1 MPDIQGLIFSKD
13 RPLQLD
19 GTLRSF
25 KRHCRDADGVTVRVL
40 YTASTS
46 RLRSLYRQLMREH
59 PEIHFVEEFD
69 FRRDTNF
76 LLTLHEFVLLLVDD
90 CLFVGDFSLTDCVAA
105 LGRHPDAIGVSLRL
119 GGNASTCYT
128 LNKPQQLPT
137 LTPASG
143 SLLAFQWPGA
153 DGDFGYPLEVSSSVY
168 RAADLRELLK
178 QTAFRNPNT
187 LESELA
193 NRAEYMCESHPM
205 LLCPSQ
211 SLAFCAPVNLV
222 QQVCENRAG
231 NQSELSAGAL
241 AEKFA
246 QGWRVDVARF
256 DGFVPTGCHQEV
268 DLPLT
273 HSGEPT
279 PAVSVIIPC
288 YNQAEYLREAVE
300 SVVAQTFTD
309 WEIVIVD
316 DGSPDD
322 TGATAEAIISEN
334 LGRAIRL
341 LRKENGGVSEAR
353 NAGIRISRGAY
364 ILPLD
369 ADDIIR
375 PTMLEKTVRL
385 LDSDPGIAIAYTDI
399 THFGAINRT
408 IQAAEFDAKKIPINN
423 QLNCCSLYRREAWE
437 CSGGYRSLYWGYEDW
452 DFWVGC
458 AAAGSRATRAPESL
472 LLYRVKDASRD
483 TVAVSHDRELRARI
497 VLNHPELYSPAKVK
511 EARSLLVAHPEPLSP
526 GAPLVSVIVPTHNR
540 PELLCE
546 ALRSILAQTMQDFEI
561 IVVNDAGI
569 DVDSWVAPLDASGRI
584 RILRHSRNR
593 GLAAARNTGIK
604 AACGK
609 YLAYLD
615 DDDLFYPNHLAALV
629 EAAEATGMPVVYS
642 DSCQAAYSHGDGEMI
657 VERSVV
663 YTGDFECHDLLVHNR
678 IPVLCV
684 LHRRSCIDKV
694 GGFDESLATH
704 EDWDMWVRLFHH
716 FDFYHVRQTT
726 CEYRVQV
733 NGSSLTNTRR
743 EDFYRT
749 MKVIHARYRQWAMRH
764 PGIRRAQKKQRFYLA
779 QELFQ
784 GGRPV
789 DPWHI
794 FRYFIELKWVSCRRL
809 CSPPAQSRLEAAG

>member
-25 KRHCRDADGVTVRVL
+25 KRHCHDSDGVRVRVL

-46 RLRSLYRQLMREH
+46 RTRSLYRQLMREH

-69 FRRDTNF
+69 FRRDTNL

-119 GGNASTCYT
+119 GRNATTCYA

-137 LTPASG
+137 LTPASD
-143 SLLAFQWPGA
+143 SLLAFRWPGA

-168 RAADLRELLK
+168 RAADLRELLD
-178 QTAFRNPNT
+178 QARFRNPNT
-187 LESELA
+187 LEAELA
-193 NRAEYMCESHPM
+193 NRAAQMCESHPM
-205 LLCPSQ
+205 LLCPGQ

-288 YNQAEYLREAVE
+288 YNQAGYLREAVE
-300 SVVAQTFTD
+300 SVVAQTFTY

-341 LRKENGGVSEAR
+341 LQKENGGVSEAR

-561 IVVNDAGI
+561 
-569 DVDSWVAPLDASGRI
+569 
-584 RILRHSRNR
+584 
-593 GLAAARNTGIK
+593 
-604 AACGK
+604 
-609 YLAYLD
+609 
-615 DDDLFYPNHLAALV
+615 
-629 EAAEATGMPVVYS
+629 
-642 DSCQAAYSHGDGEMI
+642 SCQRCGD
-657 VERSVV
+657 
-663 YTGDFECHDLLVHNR
+663 
-678 IPVLCV
+678 
-684 LHRRSCIDKV
+684 RR
-694 GGFDESLATH
+694 
-704 EDWDMWVRLFHH
+704 
-716 FDFYHVRQTT
+716 
-726 CEYRVQV
+726 
-733 NGSSLTNTRR
+733 
-743 EDFYRT
+743 
-749 MKVIHARYRQWAMRH
+749 
-764 PGIRRAQKKQRFYLA
+764 
-779 QELFQ
+779 
-784 GGRPV
+784 
-789 DPWHI
+789 
-794 FRYFIELKWVSCRRL
+794 
-809 CSPPAQSRLEAAG
+809 